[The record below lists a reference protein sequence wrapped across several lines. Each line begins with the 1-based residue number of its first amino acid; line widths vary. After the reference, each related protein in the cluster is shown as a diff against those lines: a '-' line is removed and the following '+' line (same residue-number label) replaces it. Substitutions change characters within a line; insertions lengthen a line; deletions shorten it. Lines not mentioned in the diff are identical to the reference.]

1 MGRCSA
7 RPTAPCSGLTRFS
20 TNRRMGS
27 SWEKSCKSFY
37 KSGLVKFFLFK
48 ICRCKPGPREL
59 VAGLMKRYC
68 PSNFVVNSTALHCNV
83 MNLSYQP
90 FQLAIAQG
98 IVMFHGPLIRH
109 LTSGKA
115 PVSILVSEDNGK
127 AQVESFFCF
136 VLNFVLKGQVWYC
149 QGCALDGLHKEE
161 QSFTQHGCEDSAQTG
176 VKNEL
181 ACASRRRQTSLM
193 VEQDSW
199 VSVRRGPGNSF
210 NPPTPP
216 TSTPLYSYTF

>member
-1 MGRCSA
+1 MPKILYLIICLFVTTEVEG
-7 RPTAPCSGLTRFS
+7 
-20 TNRRMGS
+20 
-27 SWEKSCKSFY
+27 KSFY

-127 AQVESFFCF
+127 AQVESFFLFCTQLCF
-136 VLNFVLKGQVWYC
+136 KR
-149 QGCALDGLHKEE
+149 
-161 QSFTQHGCEDSAQTG
+161 
-176 VKNEL
+176 
-181 ACASRRRQTSLM
+181 ASLILPRVCFGWSPQRRTK
-193 VEQDSW
+193 
-199 VSVRRGPGNSF
+199 F
-210 NPPTPP
+210 HPTRM
-216 TSTPLYSYTF
+216 